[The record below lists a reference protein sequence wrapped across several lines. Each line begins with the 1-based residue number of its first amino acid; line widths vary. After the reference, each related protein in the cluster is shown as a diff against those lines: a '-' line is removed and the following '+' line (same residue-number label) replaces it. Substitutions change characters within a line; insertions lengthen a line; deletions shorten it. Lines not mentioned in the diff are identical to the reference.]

1 MNHVQCCGYV
11 SYTKIVVSVWSYDFS
26 SYSETNVHKKEM
38 MNWSEYRLYQ
48 KVTSQLVETFAYV
61 FTDIPYFFIKN
72 AFKLLQDKSTQNVT
86 KIGKTET

>member
-1 MNHVQCCGYV
+1 
-11 SYTKIVVSVWSYDFS
+11 
-26 SYSETNVHKKEM
+26 M

-72 AFKLLQDKSTQNVT
+72 AFKLLQDKSTENVT
-86 KIGKTET
+86 KIGKTEA